1 MVLSEQRYSFTK
13 LRKLT
18 YVCMV
23 GGTNLPPT
31 IQTSP
36 KFREFGLLY
45 VCSVRFQQINFKLG
59 NLTTHLKALF
69 PLGLTD
75 FPQLVHVKSLKKT
88 LKGLLLLIHK
98 IFLGTLALTFLISDI
113 GLVSFEWN
121 ITSYVITKGKRTYKH
136 FMIMKR
142 KMEITT

>member
-1 MVLSEQRYSFTK
+1 MYGGGGKLAPLPHHTNFSE
-13 LRKLT
+13 
-18 YVCMV
+18 
-23 GGTNLPPT
+23 
-31 IQTSP
+31 TSRIWVA
-36 KFREFGLLY
+36 KLY
-45 VCSVRFQQINFKLG
+45 VCSVRSQQINFKLG

-121 ITSYVITKGKRTYKH
+121 ITSYGKKTKQTHYKNGTS
-136 FMIMKR
+136 IILK
-142 KMEITT
+142 KLTQLGN